1 MLADAV
7 KDSGVVTM
15 FPQLAETWIEQTNA
29 QRGWK
34 DFEIGDFRRLKE
46 MYGVDWVV
54 LEKPVKVA
62 LACPYENEHL
72 KVCRIE

>member
-1 MLADAV
+1 
-7 KDSGVVTM
+7 
-15 FPQLAETWIEQTNA
+15 
-29 QRGWK
+29 
-34 DFEIGDFRRLKE
+34 

-62 LACPYENEHL
+62 LACPYENERL